1 MRRPLLLGTAFLQ
14 IVLGQA
20 LLGSSAVAQVQ
31 PVQPHNVVLFIADG
45 LRFRMVDDNTA
56 PAMAAMARQGVSLR
70 NGHALFPTFT
80 MANASGMATGHML
93 GDTGTFSNTIYT
105 GFEVPGAG
113 NSLTPFL
120 ESDAVLGDVDE
131 HFTGNYLDEATVLK
145 LARDKGYSTASIGK
159 IGPALLFDPTERT
172 GEQTILIDDATG
184 TPRGIPLSTE
194 VSERLKTA
202 SLPLVAPPRGANG
215 IPGNVAK
222 PGTLSANVVQQ
233 DYFASVTTR
242 VVLPMFKE
250 RNKPFLLVFW
260 SRDPDGTQHNQ
271 GDSLNTLMPGING
284 STSLAAI
291 RNADDDLA
299 RIRASLNELGLLD
312 TTDIIATSDHGF
324 STISKESQTSSTIK
338 SKFPDALPGHLPFG
352 FVALDLALALNL
364 PLIDPDDGYRTI
376 GDGQH
381 TKSGNGLIGG
391 DRNKPKVVVAA
402 NGGSDLIYVPDGD
415 KAMAKRIIDT
425 LLAQDY
431 VSGIFVDSKLGKY
444 AGTLSLEDIALE
456 GSALTPHPAI
466 AISFRSF
473 DTVCGEPVRCTVEVA
488 DTVLQQG
495 QGMHGSFSRA
505 DTWNFMAMQ
514 GPDFKAQF
522 VDPAPASNAD
532 IGRTIAQLMHLD
544 GSDNG
549 KLLGRVLSEALPGG
563 ALPEVSSRVITSEPA
578 ANGLVTVLDMQQVG
592 QTRYFDVAGFPGR
605 TVGLSI
611 TAVPAATTQ

>member
-1 MRRPLLLGTAFLQ
+1 M
-14 IVLGQA
+14 
-20 LLGSSAVAQVQ
+20 AQVQ

-56 PAMAAMARQGVSLR
+56 PTMAAMARQGVSLR

-131 HFTGNYLDEATVLK
+131 HFTGNYLDEATILK

-184 TPRGIPLSTE
+184 TPKGIPLSTE

-338 SKFPDALPGHLPFG
+338 SKFADALPGHLPFG

-444 AGTLSLEDIALE
+444 AGTLSLDDIALE

-505 DTWNFMAMQ
+505 DTWNFMSMQ

-611 TAVPAATTQ
+611 TAVPGATTQ

>member
-56 PAMAAMARQGVSLR
+56 PTMAAMARQGVSLR

-184 TPRGIPLSTE
+184 TPKGIPLSTE

-381 TKSGNGLIGG
+381 TKSGNGLIIG

-444 AGTLSLEDIALE
+444 AGTLSLDDIALE

-514 GPDFKAQF
+514 GPDFKPQF